1 MEQFNVGELVELKS
15 GGPGMTVVDADKTG
29 VNGRRG
35 LYLGKT
41 VRDNSYARAK
51 EKARMDMLA

>member
-1 MEQFNVGELVELKS
+1 MLGELVELKS